1 MRQMMAK
8 MAEDDRIE
16 QMNADKRRMKLQ
28 EHKRA
33 VEKSIAERRNQMAQQ
48 RVRLFNAC
56 LRDDWFCRL
65 KASKTL
71 LGFKCLLQICREYH

>member
-1 MRQMMAK
+1 MAK

-56 LRDDWFCRL
+56 LRDD
-65 KASKTL
+65 
-71 LGFKCLLQICREYH
+71 